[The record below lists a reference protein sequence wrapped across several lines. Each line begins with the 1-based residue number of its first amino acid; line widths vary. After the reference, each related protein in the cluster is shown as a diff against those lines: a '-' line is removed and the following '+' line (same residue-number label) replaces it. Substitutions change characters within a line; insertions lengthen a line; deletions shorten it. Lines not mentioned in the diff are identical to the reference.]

1 MSAPPRPAAVAQDP
15 PHRRRVLVRG
25 VVQGV
30 GFRPYVYGLATE
42 LALVG
47 HVTNTPEGVVAEV
60 EGTVAAVARFC
71 DRLAVQAPP
80 LARVES
86 VDHEELPVAGGEAF
100 TILASR
106 SGGPVRTLVSPDT
119 ATCADCLAELADPA
133 DRRHR
138 HPFVNCTHCGP
149 RFTIVTG
156 VPYDR
161 ANTTMAAFPM
171 CPDCAGE
178 YADPTDRRFHAQP
191 VACPSCGPR
200 LRLIVPGAERSAR
213 SDGVAERACGSDGG
227 TECASGSD
235 SVTVRPAGWGPVADR
250 SSGSAQVAERASGAD
265 GGTECASGSD
275 SVTVRPAGSDSV
287 ADRSAGSAPVA
298 DRSARP
304 APVAVRACGSD
315 GGTGRASGSDSI
327 TVRPA
332 GSTPV
337 AVRAAGS
344 APAADCP
351 ASPDPVAEA
360 RAMLARGAILAVK
373 GLGGYHLACDAT
385 NAGAVSLLRRRKARG
400 DKPFAVMARA
410 ASDVEHLVRLG
421 PEERRLLE
429 GPVRPVVLL
438 RRRPDPAYAEGA
450 PRPAE
455 AVAPGSPDL
464 GVMLPYTPVHH
475 LLLGLPGDPDGPR
488 LLVMTSGNVS
498 GEPIVTDD
506 DEALERLAHLADGW
520 LTHDRPIHVP
530 CDDSVVRV
538 CDAEPLVLRRS
549 RGYAPLP
556 LTLPLP
562 IRPALA
568 TGGDLKNAFCLGEG
582 RQAWLSAH
590 IGDMDDLATQ
600 GAFERAVEQLESIT
614 GVRPLSLACDRHPGY
629 RSARWADRNTAG
641 RTVVRVQHHHA
652 HIAAAMAEHGL
663 DGTRPVIGV
672 AFDGTGHGDDGA
684 VWGGEFLLADY
695 AGFTRFGHLA
705 YVPLPGGDTAVRR
718 PYRMALAQLRA
729 AGLDWSGDLPC
740 TAACPPDE
748 LCLLQRQLE
757 RDLNCV
763 PTSSMGRLFDAVSS
777 LAGVCHRAG
786 YEAQAAVELEAA
798 ALEAPADDTIAY
810 AFALGDGEPV
820 RADAAPVIAAIVRDL
835 REGHTAATVAARFHR
850 GVAALVHALCRRARE
865 RHGLD
870 TVALTGGVF
879 ANTLLSSACA
889 AALRQDGFTVLRH
902 RSVPPG
908 DGGLAL
914 GQLMVSA
921 RTAPDD

>member
-1 MSAPPRPAAVAQDP
+1 MSAPPRSAAVAPDP
-15 PHRRRVLVRG
+15 PHRRRVVVRG

-47 HVTNTPEGVVAEV
+47 HVTNTSEGVVAEV
-60 EGTVAAVARFC
+60 EGSVSAVARFC

-86 VDHEELPVAGGEAF
+86 VHHQELPVTGGEAF

-106 SGGPVRTLVSPDT
+106 TGGPARTLVSPDT

-149 RFTIVTG
+149 RFTIVTD

-161 ANTTMAAFPM
+161 ANTTMAGFPM
-171 CPDCAGE
+171 CPDCARE
-178 YADPTDRRFHAQP
+178 YGDPADRRFHAQP
-191 VACPSCGPR
+191 VACPACGPR
-200 LRLIVPGAERSAR
+200 LRLIVPGAEGA
-213 SDGVAERACGSDGG
+213 A
-227 TECASGSD
+227 
-235 SVTVRPAGWGPVADR
+235 
-250 SSGSAQVAERASGAD
+250 GAD
-265 GGTECASGSD
+265 P
-275 SVTVRPAGSDSV
+275 VT
-287 ADRSAGSAPVA
+287 
-298 DRSARP
+298 
-304 APVAVRACGSD
+304 
-315 GGTGRASGSDSI
+315 
-327 TVRPA
+327 
-332 GSTPV
+332 
-337 AVRAAGS
+337 
-344 APAADCP
+344 
-351 ASPDPVAEA
+351 EA
-360 RAMLARGAILAVK
+360 RALLARGAILAVK
-373 GLGGYHLACDAT
+373 GLGGYHLACDAA
-385 NAGAVSLLRRRKARG
+385 NADAVSLLRHRKARG
-400 DKPFAVMARA
+400 DKPFAVMARSA
-410 ASDVEHLVRLG
+410 GDIEHLVRLG
-421 PEERRLLE
+421 AEERRLLE
-429 GPVRPVVLL
+429 GAVRPVVLL
-438 RRRPDPAYAEGA
+438 RRRPDPSYAEGA
-450 PRPAE
+450 VRPAD

-488 LLVMTSGNVS
+488 LLVMTSGNLS

-506 DEALERLAHLADGW
+506 AEALERLAHLADAW

-538 CDAEPLVLRRS
+538 CDQEQLVLRRS

-556 LTLPLP
+556 VTLPLP
-562 IRPALA
+562 VSPALA
-568 TGGDLKNAFCLGEG
+568 AGGDLKNAFCLGEG

-590 IGDMDDLATQ
+590 IGDMDDVATQ
-600 GAFERAVEQLESIT
+600 WAFERAVEQLESIT
-614 GVRPLSLACDRHPGY
+614 GVRPRSLACDRHPAY
-629 RSARWADRNTAG
+629 RCAQWADRNAAG
-641 RTVVRVQHHHA
+641 RAVVRVQHHHA
-652 HIAAAMAEHGL
+652 HVAAAMAEHGL
-663 DGTRPVIGV
+663 DGTRQVIGV

-718 PYRMALAQLRA
+718 PYRMALAHLRA
-729 AGLDWSGDLPC
+729 AGLDWSGDLAC

-748 LCLLQRQLE
+748 LRLLQRQLE

-798 ALEAPADDTIAY
+798 ALGAPADDTTAY
-810 AFALGDGEPV
+810 AFGLHDGDGDGGPV
-820 RADAAPVIAAIVRDL
+820 RADAAPVVAAIVRDL
-835 REGHTAATVAARFHR
+835 RAGTGAAAVAARFHR
-850 GVAALVHALCRRARE
+850 GVAALVHAMCRRARE

-879 ANTLLSSACA
+879 ANTLLSSACS
-889 AALRQDGFTVLRH
+889 AALRTDGFTVLRH
-902 RSVPPG
+902 RLVPPG

-914 GQLMVSA
+914 GQLMVAA
-921 RTAPDD
+921 RTTTDD

>member
-1 MSAPPRPAAVAQDP
+1 MSAPPL
-15 PHRRRVLVRG
+15 RRRVVVRG

-30 GFRPYVYGLATE
+30 GFRPYLYGLATE

-60 EGTVAAVARFC
+60 EGTAAAVARFC
-71 DRLAVQAPP
+71 DRIAVQAPP

-86 VDHEELPVAGGEAF
+86 VHHRELPATGGEAF

-106 SGGPVRTLVSPDT
+106 TDGPARTLVSPDT

-161 ANTTMAAFPM
+161 SHTTMAGFAM
-171 CPDCAGE
+171 CPDCARE
-178 YADPTDRRFHAQP
+178 YGDPADRRFHAQP
-191 VACPSCGPR
+191 VACPRCGPT
-200 LRLIVPGAERSAR
+200 LNLI
-213 SDGVAERACGSDGG
+213 
-227 TECASGSD
+227 
-235 SVTVRPAGWGPVADR
+235 
-250 SSGSAQVAERASGAD
+250 
-265 GGTECASGSD
+265 
-275 SVTVRPAGSDSV
+275 
-287 ADRSAGSAPVA
+287 APE
-298 DRSARP
+298 
-304 APVAVRACGSD
+304 
-315 GGTGRASGSDSI
+315 TYE
-327 TVRPA
+327 
-332 GSTPV
+332 
-337 AVRAAGS
+337 
-344 APAADCP
+344 
-351 ASPDPVAEA
+351 DPVAGA
-360 RAMLARGAILAVK
+360 RALLARGAVLAVK

-385 NAGAVSLLRRRKARG
+385 NEAAVLLLRRRKARG
-400 DKPFAVMARA
+400 DKPFAVMARSVA
-410 ASDVEHLVRLG
+410 DIEHLVLLG
-421 PEERRLLE
+421 PEERTLLE
-429 GPVRPVVLL
+429 SGVRPVLLL
-438 RRRPDPAYAEGA
+438 RRRPGPSCAAGT
-450 PRPAE
+450 PVPAE

-464 GVMLPYTPVHH
+464 GVMLPYTPLHH

-506 DEALERLAHLADGW
+506 TEALERLAHLADAW

-538 CDAEPLVLRRS
+538 CDGEPLVIRRS

-556 LTLPLP
+556 VALPLP
-562 IRPALA
+562 VRPALA
-568 TGGDLKNAFCLGEG
+568 VGGDLKNAFCLGAD
-582 RQAWLSAH
+582 RRAWLSAH
-590 IGDMDDLATQ
+590 IGDMDDLGTQ
-600 GAFERAVEQLESIT
+600 RAFEHAVTQLESIT
-614 GVRPLSLACDRHPGY
+614 GVRPGTLAADRHPGY
-629 RSARWADRNTAG
+629 RSTRWADRNAAG
-641 RTVVRVQHHHA
+641 RSVVRVQHHHA

-695 AGFTRFGHLA
+695 DGFTRFGHLA
-705 YVPLPGGDTAVRR
+705 YVPLPGGDAAVRR
-718 PYRMALAQLRA
+718 PYRMALSHLRA
-729 AGLDWSGDLPC
+729 AGLARSAGLAC
-740 TAACPPDE
+740 TAACPPHE
-748 LCLLQRQLE
+748 LRLLERQLE
-757 RDLNCV
+757 CDLNCV

-777 LAGVCHRAG
+777 LAGVCQRSG

-798 ALEAPADDTIAY
+798 ALRAPGADSTAY
-810 AFALGDGEPV
+810 AFELTDDDPV
-820 RADAAPVIAAIVRDL
+820 RADPAPVLAAIVADL
-835 REGHTAATVAARFHR
+835 RAGAGPALVAARFHR
-850 GVAALVHALCRRARE
+850 AVTGLVRRMCVLARE

-889 AALRQDGFTVLRH
+889 AVLREDGFTVLRH
-902 RSVPPG
+902 RLVPPN

-914 GQLMVSA
+914 GQLMVAARA
-921 RTAPDD
+921 RTTH